1 MEHCRSVTPNR
12 TFVKRSQRPFHEQ
25 KSSIPRCSRSVLTPR
40 VIQRAMRVPSAR
52 AHALSLP
59 LSAGISFLI
68 FIFVVSQ
75 KVLSRCSLNTAFM
88 PHRGPLE
95 GFQVTSICT
104 YEHPERVH
112 DIRRQVFT
120 LFSSSSL
127 FFAAASPHLPS
138 ISVTDSKIAG
148 LDMSLSTHRRFAQEK
163 ESTLT
168 DARHSILRSSGR

>member
-25 KSSIPRCSRSVLTPR
+25 KSSIPRCSRSVLTAH

-120 LFSSSSL
+120 LFFFFFLRFFFFFCSSL
-127 FFAAASPHLPS
+127 AAPTVNL
-138 ISVTDSKIAG
+138 G
-148 LDMSLSTHRRFAQEK
+148 Y
-163 ESTLT
+163 
-168 DARHSILRSSGR
+168 